1 MDKEARSLDAKTI
14 FQPKIWLT
22 LFVVMHTFL
31 FAIWMLLG
39 PFLAT
44 DADMTT
50 YLEDEKGLS
59 TELATNSAVI
69 DAFLEDGFFLGIMAM
84 SIVPLFLATA
94 WLLEGRSQALMT
106 VVCGGTLLFMV
117 TLGTYGDVVL
127 AGADLAP
134 DFIVGFAIAGATIYS
149 GYIRL
154 EEE

>member
-1 MDKEARSLDAKTI
+1 MDVKTI

-22 LFVVMHTFL
+22 LFVLMHTFL

-39 PFLAT
+39 PFVAT
-44 DADMTT
+44 DADMTE

-59 TELATNSAVI
+59 TELAADSTIRDV
-69 DAFLEDGFFLGIMAM
+69 FLEDGFFLGIMAM

-106 VVCGGTLLFMV
+106 TVCGGTLLFMV
-117 TLGTYGDVVL
+117 TLGTYGDVVIG
-127 AGADLAP
+127 GADLAP
-134 DFIVGFAIAGATIYS
+134 DFIIGFLMAGATIYS

-154 EEE
+154 D